1 VINNINNSLIDVDY
15 IYICHWDK
23 LVERKHHILEQLKIQ
38 DIKNYSFV
46 TLYDT
51 ENWNIEQ
58 IKKDY
63 PFIFNKDPKDNRFL
77 KMSEIS
83 LLLKHCWCIYD
94 AYNKKY
100 DSIMI
105 LEDDVVFCNNFIN
118 YFNNFKNQ
126 LPKDWDC
133 SWVGGCCNLY
143 KHISDTNINVYPS
156 NTSRCCHCY
165 ILSKDGINK
174 IVKEIKN
181 INQVID
187 WYFND
192 IIPRLGLNAFWF
204 EPPLAIQSSVFNST
218 VQI

>member
-1 VINNINNSLIDVDY
+1 M
-15 IYICHWDK
+15 
-23 LVERKHHILEQLKIQ
+23 VERKHHILEQLKIQ

-105 LEDDVVFCNNFIN
+105 LEDDVVFCNNFITH
-118 YFNNFKNQ
+118 FNNFKNQ